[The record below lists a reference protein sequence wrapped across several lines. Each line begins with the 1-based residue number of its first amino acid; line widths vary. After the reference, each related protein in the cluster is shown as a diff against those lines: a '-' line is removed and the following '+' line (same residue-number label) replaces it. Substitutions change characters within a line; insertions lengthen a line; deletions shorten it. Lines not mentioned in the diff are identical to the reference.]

1 MKIIKDEITFTTKGN
16 NEIKD
21 LTGPVDQ
28 RLTASRLKNGIVTL
42 FVPGSTAA
50 LTTIE
55 YEPGLVHDLSSAL
68 ERLIPHD
75 ISYQHDK
82 RWGDGNGYAH
92 VRHALIGPSLTI
104 PFTDGRL
111 ELGTW
116 QQIIFIDFDNRPR
129 TRKVILQFIG
139 E

>member
-1 MKIIKDEITFTTKGN
+1 MKIIRDEITFTTKGN

-28 RLTASRLKNGIVTL
+28 RLAASRMKNGIVIL
-42 FVPGSTAA
+42 FVPGSTAG

-55 YEPGLVHDLSSAL
+55 YESGLLKDLDLAL
-68 ERLIPHD
+68 ERLIPSDHAYEHD
-75 ISYQHDK
+75 R
-82 RWGDGNGYAH
+82 RWGDGNGHAH
-92 VRHALIGPSLTI
+92 LRHALIGPSLTI
-104 PFTDGRL
+104 PFNEGKL

-116 QQIIFIDFDNRPR
+116 QQIVFIDFDNRPR

>member
-1 MKIIKDEITFTTKGN
+1 MKIVRDEITFTTRGN

-28 RLTASRLKNGIVTL
+28 RLAASRLRNGLVTL
-42 FVPGSTAA
+42 FVPGSTAG
-50 LTTIE
+50 LTTME
-55 YEPGLVHDLSSAL
+55 YEGGLVDDLSSAL
-68 ERLIPHD
+68 ERLIPGDIPYKHD
-75 ISYQHDK
+75 E
-82 RWGDGNGYAH
+82 RWGDRNGYAH

-104 PFTDGRL
+104 PFTEGRL